1 MSVDHYDS
9 KPWLSQYSAYHSGV
23 MPQEFDTV
31 LDAFLCSLQ
40 ATPDDPLIWYFDGA
54 MTFREVDNDSTTLA
68 ALLHEQ
74 GFEKGDRLGL
84 YLQNDPAF
92 IIGLLAA
99 WKLGGVAV
107 AINPMNKARELTFI
121 LHDSGARVLLCLD
134 SLYVDVVERVIA
146 EQATDV
152 SIVITTSMFDG
163 QTTNDHRVLDEDG
176 RRAVPK
182 GVLDLREVLRATD
195 KNMVASIVRPGTDDI
210 AMLTYTSGTTGK
222 PKGAMNTHGNMAFNA
237 QIYRDWVGLTPSDS
251 IMGIAPLFH
260 VTGAV
265 AHVALALMTSCP
277 LVLTHRFHPEVVLDV
292 LRQKRPTFTIGAI
305 TAFVSLMN
313 TRGATKADFSSF
325 KAIYSGGAPISP
337 AIASAFE
344 SFTGHYIYNVFGM
357 TETCSP
363 THMVPFGQRAPVDE
377 TSGAISI
384 GVPIY
389 NTSVRILDD
398 HDRVVPIGELGEIV
412 DRGPQVMKGYWRQPE
427 VTESVMK
434 DGWLRTGD
442 IGFMD
447 GKGWF
452 YLVDRK
458 KDMIN
463 VSGYKVWPR
472 EVEDVLYSHPAVRE
486 AAVVGVSDDYR
497 GETVKAVVSL
507 KPGFNVTEDEL
518 LDHCKANLAAYKY
531 PRILQVIDELPKTAS
546 GKLLRRELR

>member
-74 GFEKGDRLGL
+74 GFDKGDRLGL

-163 QTTNDHRVLDEDG
+163 QTTNDHRVLDEG
-176 RRAVPK
+176 CRRAVPK

-195 KNMVASIVRPGTDDI
+195 KNMVAPIVRPGTDDI

-427 VTESVMK
+427 ATEAVMK

-518 LDHCKANLAAYKY
+518 LAHCKANLAAYKY